1 MLMSSSKATG
11 ERVHVNPFFVLKR
24 KIKLERKSKIE
35 RKKEKKF
42 TQRYYE
48 IIMNIII
55 KTGYNC
61 ALVDVN
67 I

>member
-35 RKKEKKF
+35 RKKEKKIHAKIL
-42 TQRYYE
+42 RNDNEYYHQ
-48 IIMNIII
+48 N
-55 KTGYNC
+55 G
-61 ALVDVN
+61 L
-67 I
+67 